1 MQRPA
6 RSKGSPSAVRTVP
19 RTGVLAAPGRCDN
32 GLMENLTGR
41 LLVAVP
47 READEVAEDDL
58 FDRSVV
64 LLLHHDED
72 GAHGV
77 VLNRPLDAEVDAVL
91 PGWQD
96 HVTSPGALFQ
106 GGPVG
111 LDSALGLVSMPGDDE
126 SLGLK
131 RLFRGVGLV
140 DLDAPPTVVV
150 PEIAAL
156 RIFAGHSGWEAG
168 QLEAEIRQGAW
179 FVVDA
184 EAADPFSADP
194 ASLWSEVLVRQGD
207 RTAFAVTFPPDP
219 ELN

>member
-1 MQRPA
+1 M
-6 RSKGSPSAVRTVP
+6 
-19 RTGVLAAPGRCDN
+19 D
-32 GLMENLTGR
+32 NLTGR

-47 READEVAEDDL
+47 READEVDDQDV

-64 LLLHHDED
+64 LVLHHDED

-77 VLNRPLDAEVDAVL
+77 VLNRPLDAAVDAVL

-96 HVTSPGALFQ
+96 HVSSPDSLFQ

-111 LDSALGLVSMPGDDE
+111 LDSALGLVSMPGEEE

-140 DLDAPPTVVV
+140 DLDAPPPVVV
-150 PEIAAL
+150 PQIAGL
-156 RIFAGHSGWEAG
+156 RIFAGHSGWESG
-168 QLEAEIRQGAW
+168 QLEAEIARGAW

-184 EAADPFSADP
+184 EAADPFCP
-194 ASLWSEVLVRQGD
+194 QPGRLWHDVLVRQGGELAY
-207 RTAFAVTFPPDP
+207 TATFPTDSSM
-219 ELN
+219 N